1 MIIIAK
7 LIYDLEYT
15 LTFHS
20 PGIEPWITG
29 LLKKF
34 KPDSVLDIGCG
45 LGFWGLILKG
55 YLGISKVVGVDINP
69 TKVEFV
75 KRLNVY
81 DELYVSDIRSFNYLE
96 PFDVVIAVESI
107 HGILDENLLE
117 RLEDFVKRGGLI
129 ILALPLM
136 SRSLTISDMIKRGYV
151 VYRYFLRGFLLVR
164 VDKAEVYTMPNRLW
178 KFLGVLIKLLHKL
191 LSVRLTGGY
200 ILAFKVA

>member
-1 MIIIAK
+1 VIIIAK

-55 YLGISKVVGVDINP
+55 YLGISKVVGVDIDP

-75 KRLNVY
+75 KRLNLY
-81 DELYVSDIRSFNYLE
+81 DELYVSDIRSFNYHE
-96 PFDVVIAVESI
+96 SFDVVIAVESI

-117 RLEDFVKRGGLI
+117 RLEGFVKRGGLI

-136 SRSLTISDMIKRGYV
+136 SKSLAISNMIKRGYV
-151 VYRYFLRGFLLVR
+151 VYRYFLMRIS
-164 VDKAEVYTMPNRLW
+164 P
-178 KFLGVLIKLLHKL
+178 
-191 LSVRLTGGY
+191 S
-200 ILAFKVA
+200 